1 MKYKFLKRY
10 RYRGTNY
17 KPGKEIELTEAEARV
32 INRDE
37 PGTLELIP
45 EVELIPEKRT
55 LDQPPADRMVRRG
68 KKRSI

>member
-10 RYRGTNY
+10 RYRGNNY
-17 KPGKEIELTEAEARV
+17 KPGNEIELTEAEARV

-37 PGTLELIP
+37 PGTLILIP
-45 EVELIPEKRT
+45 EVPTRT

-68 KKRSI
+68 RKRSINSE